1 MDAVVGADYAPKR
14 MTTKS
19 RYAYDDE
26 VCRPVGPFE
35 SPLRIMLL
43 IYAILAGVRALVLS
57 YGIFDPRMMM
67 AEEIE
72 TGDTSSLIA
81 GIASL
86 AYLGLYLIG
95 MLLFCACAF
104 LVGRFTYRAMRNL
117 YTVRSTTPEISP
129 IGTILWYLVP
139 FANLVMPANA
149 MSQIHHGSIEETG
162 SINVSNLV
170 SWWWG
175 AWLTGN
181 ILTNIGSFVL
191 PNAIQAGIGL
201 TVVAILLN
209 AAAALTLRKLLH
221 RIRTAQDSF
230 TIRGLADAFD

>member
-1 MDAVVGADYAPKR
+1 MDATVGAGYTPKR

-43 IYAILAGVRALVLS
+43 VYAIVAGVRALALS
-57 YGIFDPRMMM
+57 YGIFDPQMLT
-67 AEEIE
+67 AEEI
-72 TGDTSSLIA
+72 DTEDPASLIA

-86 AYLGLYLIG
+86 VYIGLYLLG
-95 MLLFCACAF
+95 GLLFLACAF

-129 IGTILWYLVP
+129 IGTVLWYFVP

-162 SINVSNLV
+162 SMNVSNLV

-175 AWLTGN
+175 SWLAGN
-181 ILTNIGSFVL
+181 ILSNVGGWVMSS
-191 PNAIQAGIGL
+191 AIAAGIGIS
-201 TVVAILLN
+201 VVAILLN
-209 AAAALTLRKLLH
+209 VAAALTLRKLLH
-221 RIRTAQDSF
+221 RIRTAQDGF
-230 TIRGLADAFD
+230 TIRGLAGAFE

>member
-1 MDAVVGADYAPKR
+1 MDAVVGAGYTPKR

-35 SPLRIMLL
+35 SPLRVMLL
-43 IYAILAGVRALVLS
+43 IYAVLAGLRALTLS
-57 YGIFDPRMMM
+57 YGIIDTRMM
-67 AEEIE
+67 
-72 TGDTSSLIA
+72 TGEDIDVGEVSGLVA

-86 AYLGLYLIG
+86 AYLGLFVIG
-95 MLLFCACAF
+95 GLLFFACAF
-104 LVGRFTYRAMRNL
+104 MVGRFTYRAMRNL

-129 IGTILWYLVP
+129 IGTVLWYLVP
-139 FANLVMPANA
+139 FANLAMPANA

-162 SINVSNLV
+162 SLNVSNLV

-175 AWLTGN
+175 TWLTGN
-181 ILTNIGSFVL
+181 VL
-191 PNAIQAGIGL
+191 SSVGAMAMPSSLQAGIGL
-201 TVVAILLN
+201 TVVSILLN
-209 AAAALTLRKLLH
+209 GAAALTLRKLLH

-230 TIRGLADAFD
+230 TNSGLADAFE